1 MKKFHQLNLFE
12 TAETHR
18 SIDIRYDQFLSTRL
32 YLILWIISIIF
43 LTAYLGFSDKN
54 TVVIV
59 KSPSTTDVKELQSQ
73 NLDELLCP
81 CSKITILFETFTAL
95 NFTLHQVT

>member
-12 TAETHR
+12 TAETHQ
-18 SIDIRYDQFLSTRL
+18 SIDIRHDQFLSTRL

-59 KSPSTTDVKELQSQ
+59 KSPSMTDLKELQSQ

-81 CSKITILFETFTAL
+81 C
-95 NFTLHQVT
+95 